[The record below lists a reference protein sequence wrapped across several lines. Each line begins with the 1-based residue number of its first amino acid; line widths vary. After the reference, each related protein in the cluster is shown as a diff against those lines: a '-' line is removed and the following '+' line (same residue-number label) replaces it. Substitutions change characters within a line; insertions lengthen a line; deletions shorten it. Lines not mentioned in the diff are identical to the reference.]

1 MRIMAAL
8 FGVTIVVLVV
18 ATCLVDSGPVNPWS
32 VAWFFAFSLFAI
44 SCQYQHP
51 GHGFVSFDRV
61 AQFSAVLMLG
71 PLQAAWI
78 NALASLVHPI
88 ERLRRGESW
97 MHVLAAGFAN
107 GSMMGLAVLAGGLVY
122 TAMGGM
128 VPLYHFS
135 LEALAALVGMAVV
148 AHIVNETLLKWVFKM
163 RGFSSQEPYDPYS
176 LTLELLSYLVAALFT
191 VVWMHL
197 PFIEAVV
204 FTGVF
209 CIAIW
214 QLSVHGRMRVR
225 LERIVSERTRDLHVK
240 TEQLHE
246 MTRTDDLTG
255 LRNRRHAQV
264 RLEEEIHRARRH
276 GRPFCLALADLDHFK
291 SINDN
296 YSHAAG
302 DEALR
307 RVAEAFQQEI
317 RGEDMVARFGGEEF
331 IFIFTET
338 GLADAQQVCERLRK
352 AVSRITL
359 NDYSRQLTLSMSVGL
374 AEYAGDAPSE
384 LLNRAD
390 RALYAAKDA
399 GRDRAQLAQPPR
411 NPLRNFRP

>member
-8 FGVTIVVLVV
+8 FGASILVLLL
-18 ATCLVDSGPVNPWS
+18 ATWLVDPGPMNPWALIS
-32 VAWFFAFSLFAI
+32 FFGFSLFAI

-61 AQFSAVLMLG
+61 AQFAAVLMLG
-71 PLQAAWI
+71 PIQAAWI

-88 ERLRRGESW
+88 ERLRRGETLTHS
-97 MHVLAAGFAN
+97 LAAGFAN
-107 GSMMGLAVLAGGLVY
+107 GAMMGMAVLAGGLVY
-122 TAMGGM
+122 LALGGP
-128 VPLYHFS
+128 VPLTHFS
-135 LEALAALVGMAVV
+135 LEALVALAAMAVI
-148 AHIVNETLLKWVFKM
+148 AHIVNESMLKWVFKM
-163 RGFSSQEPYDPYS
+163 HGTSANEPHDPFS

-197 PFIEAVV
+197 PLTESVV
-204 FTGVF
+204 FTGLF
-209 CIAIW
+209 CVAIW
-214 QLSVHGRMRVR
+214 QLSAHGRMRMR
-225 LERIVSERTRDLHVK
+225 LERLVKERTRDLHVK

-255 LRNRRHAQV
+255 LRNRRHAQI

-276 GRPFCLALADLDHFK
+276 GRRFCLALADLDHFK
-291 SINDN
+291 AINDN

-307 RVAEAFQQEI
+307 RVAAAFQSAL

-331 IFIFTET
+331 VFLFVETEL
-338 GLADAQQVCERLRK
+338 GEAREVCERLRS
-352 AVSRITL
+352 AVARIKL
-359 NDYSRQLTLSMSVGL
+359 NEYSRQLKLSMSVGL
-374 AEYAGDAPSE
+374 AEFSGDTASE

-390 RALYAAKDA
+390 RALYAAKNA
-399 GRDRAQLAQPPR
+399 GRDRVQLSRPHRDTLPR
-411 NPLRNFRP
+411 IHP

>member
-1 MRIMAAL
+1 M
-8 FGVTIVVLVV
+8 
-18 ATCLVDSGPVNPWS
+18 
-32 VAWFFAFSLFAI
+32 
-44 SCQYQHP
+44 
-51 GHGFVSFDRV
+51 
-61 AQFSAVLMLG
+61 
-71 PLQAAWI
+71 
-78 NALASLVHPI
+78 
-88 ERLRRGESW
+88 
-97 MHVLAAGFAN
+97 
-107 GSMMGLAVLAGGLVY
+107 
-122 TAMGGM
+122 
-128 VPLYHFS
+128 
-135 LEALAALVGMAVV
+135 
-148 AHIVNETLLKWVFKM
+148 
-163 RGFSSQEPYDPYS
+163 
-176 LTLELLSYLVAALFT
+176 AALFT

-352 AVSRITL
+352 AVSRIKL

-399 GRDRAQLAQPPR
+399 GRDRVQLAQPPR